1 MINRPVRIALLGT
14 FPVRSKFDEGLEFT
28 ASFSFEHPSSP
39 LVNLAPQLALDK
51 ELDVHVVTLHPHL
64 KKDYLIENDRVTYH
78 LLRGGRLSLQILTF
92 YQLDKNRLISMLDR
106 LRPDVVQA
114 FGTEG
119 PYALAAAECC
129 YPSII
134 YMQGVANELVK
145 STPPKFNLNWLR
157 LFMTQ
162 FTEKNVVRMAGNFIA
177 ESSFSE
183 GFVRRLN
190 PSAKIHR
197 MKNLIHPLYFQTGR
211 KPVDSLRVILFI
223 GRVTEEKGIFEL
235 LHAFAKIH
243 DKHPEVKLEFIGPIH
258 DPLEDARLRDSVR
271 ELGLAE
277 SVSFSGLQ
285 PVSYITERLA
295 EACMMAYPSYMDT
308 SPNSIY
314 EAMAVGTAV
323 IGARVGGIPDMVEDG
338 VTGLLVQPRDSESL
352 ARAMNFL
359 FDYPEENQ
367 RIGQNAKSSARA
379 ELESAQTIRN
389 IKKLY
394 MSLL

>member
-1 MINRPVRIALLGT
+1 
-14 FPVRSKFDEGLEFT
+14 
-28 ASFSFEHPSSP
+28 
-39 LVNLAPQLALDK
+39 
-51 ELDVHVVTLHPHL
+51 
-64 KKDYLIENDRVTYH
+64 
-78 LLRGGRLSLQILTF
+78 
-92 YQLDKNRLISMLDR
+92 
-106 LRPDVVQA
+106 
-114 FGTEG
+114 
-119 PYALAAAECC
+119 
-129 YPSII
+129 
-134 YMQGVANELVK
+134 
-145 STPPKFNLNWLR
+145 
-157 LFMTQ
+157 
-162 FTEKNVVRMAGNFIA
+162 MAGNFIA

-211 KPVDSLRVILFI
+211 KPVDSLRVILFV
-223 GRVTEEKGIFEL
+223 GRVTEEKGVFEL
-235 LHAFAKIH
+235 LHAFAEIH
-243 DKHPEVKLEFIGPIH
+243 DKHPEINLEFIGPIH
-258 DPLEDARLRDSVR
+258 DPLENAKLRVTVQ

-277 SVSFSGLQ
+277 WVSFSGLQ
-285 PVSYITERLA
+285 PVSYIAERLA

-314 EAMAVGTAV
+314 EAMAVGAAV
-323 IGARVGGIPDMVEDG
+323 IGTRVGGIPDMVEDG

-359 FDYPEENQ
+359 LDYPEENQ
-367 RIGQNAKSSARA
+367 RVGQNAKSAARA